1 MASAH
6 WSIRRCE
13 KCIMKSNA
21 KRSLAKT
28 ISWRVLAT
36 TDTFIISW
44 LITGEIF
51 FASAIAT
58 LEILTKTVLYYLHER
73 GWNKIRWGINK

>member
-1 MASAH
+1 
-6 WSIRRCE
+6 
-13 KCIMKSNA
+13 MKSHA

-44 LITGEIF
+44 FITGELL
-51 FASAIAT
+51 FAGAIAS
-58 LEILTKTVLYYLHER
+58 LEILTKTILYYLHER

>member
-1 MASAH
+1 
-6 WSIRRCE
+6 
-13 KCIMKSNA
+13 MKSHA

-44 LITGEIF
+44 FITGELL
-51 FASAIAT
+51 FAGAIAS

>member
-1 MASAH
+1 
-6 WSIRRCE
+6 
-13 KCIMKSNA
+13 MKSHA

-44 LITGEIF
+44 FITGELF
-51 FASAIAT
+51 FAGAIAS
-58 LEILTKTVLYYLHER
+58 LEILTKTILYYLHER

>member
-1 MASAH
+1 
-6 WSIRRCE
+6 
-13 KCIMKSNA
+13 MKSHA

-44 LITGEIF
+44 FVTGELIF
-51 FASAIAT
+51 AGAIAS
-58 LEILTKTVLYYLHER
+58 LEILTKTELYYLHER

>member
-1 MASAH
+1 
-6 WSIRRCE
+6 
-13 KCIMKSNA
+13 MKSHA

-44 LITGEIF
+44 FVTGELIF
-51 FASAIAT
+51 AGAIAS